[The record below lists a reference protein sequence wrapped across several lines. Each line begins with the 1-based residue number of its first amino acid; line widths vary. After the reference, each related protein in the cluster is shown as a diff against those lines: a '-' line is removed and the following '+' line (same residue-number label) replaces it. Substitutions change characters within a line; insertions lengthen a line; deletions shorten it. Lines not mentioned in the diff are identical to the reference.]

1 MTDFKLLYA
10 NDGFYRLAG
19 YSKEEYQINF
29 GDYCDRVLHP
39 ADAEMVKRQVK
50 ASVENRGLVGFEYR
64 IISKAGDVC
73 WSYVNG
79 CRIDDDNGEPVY
91 LCIIMDITKRKQ
103 LEKQFEE
110 VAERS
115 DIIAKFMRETTWT
128 YDIAT
133 RVLSRG
139 GNLDETYS
147 NESILE
153 GSLTKVS

>member
-29 GDYCDRVLHP
+29 GDYCDRVLYP

-64 IISKAGDVC
+64 IISKTGDVC

-91 LCIIMDITKRKQ
+91 LCICLLYT
-103 LEKQFEE
+103 
-110 VAERS
+110 
-115 DIIAKFMRETTWT
+115 
-128 YDIAT
+128 
-133 RVLSRG
+133 
-139 GNLDETYS
+139 
-147 NESILE
+147 SILE
-153 GSLTKVS
+153 PESGAKRVVVCILAIKLF